1 MQKTTIGSGVGWNVY
16 PGPRKTEMLHVM
28 SILWSG
34 DRDAPCMREF
44 PGANPSSL
52 MSEDLELLRARRDDY
67 VVAEKTD
74 GVRYWL
80 CAAVVDSAPMVW
92 LCNRA
97 FHIVQIGVGLR
108 HEAFRGTLLDVEVV
122 RRKDGLWDLMVFDA
136 IATCGVHCGHQTY
149 TQRMACAASV
159 LERCDPKGV
168 FHAMRAKPTVP
179 ATEIQK
185 VFATLETLDHPTD
198 GILMTPI
205 SEPVRRGLHPT
216 MFKVKPAHMNT
227 ADLFMALDPEDGNGV
242 EDLARVG
249 VVLGVTD
256 GPQNYVEVGKAVVDI
271 AALGIPLGKLIND
284 QKPIVEC
291 RWVDGAWQPF
301 AYRSDKRLPNSLFV
315 VNRTARNVVEKL
327 WEEQLS
333 AALLLPL
340 PKVSPESKKHDE
352 SLSVGVA
359 DVADVPDI
367 AVAPNKKK
375 KRSTSDGVR
384 KTIKKK

>member
-1 MQKTTIGSGVGWNVY
+1 MQKTRIGGGVGWNVY
-16 PGPRKTEMLHVM
+16 GGPRKTEMMHVM

-52 MSEDLELLRARRDDY
+52 MSEDLDLLRARREDY

-74 GVRYWL
+74 GVRFWL
-80 CAAVVDSAPMVW
+80 CAAIVDHSPMIW

-97 FHIVQIGVGLR
+97 FHIVQLGVSLR
-108 HEAFRGTLLDVEVV
+108 QEAFRGTLLDVEVV
-122 RRKDGLWDLMVFDA
+122 HRKDGQWDLMAFDT
-136 IATCGVHCGHQTY
+136 ISTCGVYCGHQTY
-149 TQRMACAASV
+149 TERMAHAARV
-159 LERCDPKGV
+159 LEHCDGKDC

-179 ATEIQK
+179 ATEIQR

-227 ADLFMALDPEDGNGV
+227 ADLYLALDPEDGNGV
-242 EDLARVG
+242 DDLTRVA

-256 GPQNYVEVGKAVVDI
+256 GPQNYVEVGKAVVNI
-271 AALGIPLGKLIND
+271 AALNIPVAKLIND
-284 QKPIVEC
+284 HKPIVEC
-291 RWVDGAWQPF
+291 RWEDGTKAWHPF

-315 VNRTARNVVEKL
+315 VNRTARNVAEKL
-327 WEEQLS
+327 WEEQLTAVLCS
-333 AALLLPL
+333 
-340 PKVSPESKKHDE
+340 ESKVDQVPVA
-352 SLSVGVA
+352 SLATGSK
-359 DVADVPDI
+359 I
-367 AVAPNKKK
+367 KKNTKKK
-375 KRSTSDGVR
+375 DACSEKQVKKAAAPRVR